1 MNRNSDNAYNG
12 TAYGDRCGGTEV
24 AVRRRAWLG
33 RTALEAARVSAS
45 DFALGRFVI
54 GLGSRQIGFKF

>member
-1 MNRNSDNAYNG
+1 MCVRRTRN
-12 TAYGDRCGGTEV
+12 TWRCV
-24 AVRRRAWLG
+24 KAVRRREWMG

-54 GLGSRQIGFKF
+54 GPGSRQIGFKF